1 VLTRPQPLEFD
12 DQPAWSPDGASVAFV
27 RGRAP
32 TDGRDVFVVR
42 RDGTGLRRLTQPR
55 SALPAYEGPA
65 WLRDQ
70 TVLFA
75 RNSAD
80 LDDDLFVVDPG
91 RAGARRLTDNTVRDW
106 DPAWSPDGSLIA
118 FVRTLE
124 SGPFGRRTQN
134 EELFVMRADGS
145 RVRRLTRHRYEDL
158 GPSWSPDGSRIA
170 FTRRVGRT
178 GMMAIHTIR
187 ADGTALR
194 RVAGA
199 LPGLVSGAVWSPDGR
214 MIALVVDTGV
224 GAGGQLWVV
233 NSDGSRPRLV
243 TRLAD
248 GVQGPEWS
256 PDRRF
261 IAITALT
268 GCGGPCVISALYVVR
283 PDGSGLRKLVDNLG
297 GALAWSPD
305 GRSLAVAAGLIV
317 ELDLRTGQTR
327 EIVRGDAT
335 HWSPD
340 WQPRCTRAGTARSDR
355 LAGISADELL
365 CGFGGPDR
373 LRGGPGRDRLFGG
386 DGDDSIEARDR
397 AFDVVGCGPGRDSV
411 VVDRRDLVGEDCE
424 RVLRRDG

>member
-1 VLTRPQPLEFD
+1 
-12 DQPAWSPDGASVAFV
+12 
-27 RGRAP
+27 
-32 TDGRDVFVVR
+32 
-42 RDGTGLRRLTQPR
+42 
-55 SALPAYEGPA
+55 
-65 WLRDQ
+65 
-70 TVLFA
+70 
-75 RNSAD
+75 
-80 LDDDLFVVDPG
+80 
-91 RAGARRLTDNTVRDW
+91 
-106 DPAWSPDGSLIA
+106 
-118 FVRTLE
+118 
-124 SGPFGRRTQN
+124 
-134 EELFVMRADGS
+134 
-145 RVRRLTRHRYEDL
+145 
-158 GPSWSPDGSRIA
+158 
-170 FTRRVGRT
+170 
-178 GMMAIHTIR
+178 
-187 ADGTALR
+187 
-194 RVAGA
+194 
-199 LPGLVSGAVWSPDGR
+199 
-214 MIALVVDTGV
+214 
-224 GAGGQLWVV
+224 
-233 NSDGSRPRLV
+233 
-243 TRLAD
+243 
-248 GVQGPEWS
+248 VQGPEWS